1 MNQKTG
7 ILAVSFG
14 TSHNT
19 TRARTIQA
27 IEQEIQ
33 AAWPDIPLFRAWTSG
48 MIRKKLARTTGEII
62 PGVKEALAQMAEEG
76 ITRVVLQP
84 THVIDGIENQRMQED
99 AGAFTGVFQQIAFGR
114 PLLSTM
120 EDLTEAAGILADSF
134 YFPDPGEHLILMG
147 HGSAHS
153 ANQVYRQLET
163 CFHKAGYSRI
173 HVATVEA
180 SPSLS
185 DVIEKLQGKNVT
197 RVHLAPLMI
206 VAGDHAVNDMA
217 GEEPDSWQSVLT
229 RCGYPVTCHL
239 KGLGEYPEIRRMFLS
254 HLEEALSVLKG
265 D

>member
-1 MNQKTG
+1 
-7 ILAVSFG
+7 
-14 TSHNT
+14 
-19 TRARTIQA
+19 
-27 IEQEIQ
+27 
-33 AAWPDIPLFRAWTSG
+33 
-48 MIRKKLARTTGEII
+48 
-62 PGVKEALAQMAEEG
+62 
-76 ITRVVLQP
+76 
-84 THVIDGIENQRMQED
+84 
-99 AGAFTGVFQQIAFGR
+99 
-114 PLLSTM
+114 
-120 EDLTEAAGILADSF
+120 
-134 YFPDPGEHLILMG
+134 MG

-163 CFHKAGYSRI
+163 CFHKAGHSRI

-180 SPSLS
+180 SPTLA
-185 DVIEKLQGKNVT
+185 DVIERLQGKNVT
-197 RVHLAPLMI
+197 RIHLAPLMI